1 MNNYGKWQ
9 VISNFFNG
17 ERQYIAARLIDKDEV
32 QHSGNLE
39 YNGCYSTNERE
50 IEIKVER
57 LNAKEREARQL
68 AYFKANSAY
77 VLYAFCNKYKYFTGG
92 TIRQYDMFFDHA
104 KNAPE
109 EITREQYLRELAAIL
124 WICTDGTDSIDTI
137 RKTLL
142 AEYLH
147 VTAPIE

>member
-17 ERQYIAARLIDKDEV
+17 ERQYIAARRINKDEV
-32 QHSGNLE
+32 EHSGNLE
-39 YNGCYSTNERE
+39 FRGCYSSNENE
-50 IEIKVER
+50 VIKKVAI
-57 LNAKEREARQL
+57 LNAKEKEARQL
-68 AYFKANSAY
+68 AYFKENSTY

-92 TIRQYDMFFDHA
+92 TIKQYEMFFDRA

>member
-39 YNGCYSTNERE
+39 YQGCYSTNERE
-50 IEIKVER
+50 IEIKVAS

-68 AYFKANSAY
+68 AYFKTNSAY
-77 VLYAFCNKYKYFTGG
+77 VLYAFCNKNKYFTGG
-92 TIRQYDMFFDHA
+92 TIRQYDMFFDRA

-142 AEYLH
+142 AEYMH